1 MLFQTL
7 LIGHIV
13 SGTLTLLSSGLA
25 IGSKLSDAK
34 HNIHIWSGRVWMWG
48 MTGIFIT
55 GLGMSLIRVNPP
67 MLFVSIFSFYFAW
80 IGWRYAKNRRGE
92 TLPADRIV
100 TGLMCI
106 VFVGMIAYGIY
117 TNFLLSEP
125 FGTVIIV
132 FGVIGILNA
141 YNDFKYAQSG
151 PPKGKLRI
159 AEHLSRMLGG
169 TIAAIT
175 AFFVVNLPPSL
186 LVWLVP
192 TAILTP
198 VIFIWEKKI
207 KGGVRRKGMPAEAQ
221 VSSD

>member
-1 MLFQTL
+1 MFQIL
-7 LIGHIV
+7 LVGHII
-13 SGTLTLLSSGLA
+13 SGTLTLLSSAVA
-25 IGSKLSDAK
+25 ITSKLADIRHDA
-34 HNIHIWSGRVWMWG
+34 HIWSGRAWMWG
-48 MTGIFIT
+48 MTGIFVT

-80 IGWRYAKNRRGE
+80 VGWRYAKNRRGE
-92 TLPADRIV
+92 ALPLDKVV
-100 TGLMCI
+100 TGIMTL
-106 VFVGMIAYGIY
+106 VFAGMIAYGVY
-117 TNFLLSEP
+117 TNFVLSEP

-141 YNDFKYAQSG
+141 YNDFKYARTG
-151 PPKGKLRI
+151 PPKGKQRI

-192 TAILTP
+192 TIVLSP
-198 VIFIWEKKI
+198 IIFIWSKKI
-207 KGGVRRKGMPAEAQ
+207 NSGIRRKGMQTE
-221 VSSD
+221 